1 MAIRRSLFTLHNYPT
16 EPKHIL
22 INRNVTF
29 LWLGQLVS
37 QAGDSI
43 THMAVIWLMLDLTGS
58 PSLTGFIA
66 FAATVPALLF
76 GLFAGV
82 MADHYRR
89 RTLML
94 ISDAARFLLILTIP
108 LCYAF
113 DLLTPPIL
121 ATIVFITASFGTL
134 FNPSR
139 DAIIPEL
146 VQRHQLLKIN
156 TLMQSTGYLA
166 YFVGLFG
173 AGMILNAIGMS
184 NLFYFDAGTFVVSFV
199 MIYLIRYPR
208 PVERPPQ
215 YENRHLSELKKG
227 LEYVLH
233 TDRRLFWIILI
244 TALNNLFIMGP
255 AVVGTPLLI
264 KEVWDGSGRD
274 FAFIES
280 TYGIGMLLSA
290 FVVYRVGKRLKK
302 GTWLMLA
309 LMYDGITYIPLFW
322 VGHLP
327 FDPFWVTICTI
338 FIHSLGIPFIQVTRT
353 TLIHSIVP
361 GEIQGRVF
369 SMVNLAVI
377 GFMSV
382 SVALTG
388 VVAEVLSARTIFLI
402 IGIGATLTGVIGL
415 SIRSIRTAD

>member
-1 MAIRRSLFTLHNYPT
+1 
-16 EPKHIL
+16 
-22 INRNVTF
+22 
-29 LWLGQLVS
+29 
-37 QAGDSI
+37 
-43 THMAVIWLMLDLTGS
+43 MAVIWLMLDITGS
-58 PSLTGFIA
+58 PSFTGFIA

-82 MADHYRR
+82 LADHYRR

-94 ISDAARFLLILTIP
+94 ISDAARFLLILIV
-108 LCYAF
+108 
-113 DLLTPPIL
+113 PIL
-121 ATIVFITASFGTL
+121 YINGLLSPYVLAGIVFVTASFGTL

-146 VQRHQLLKIN
+146 VGPQHLLKVN

-173 AGMILNAIGMS
+173 AGIVLNVVGIS
-184 NLFYFDAGTFVVSFV
+184 NLFFFDAATFLISFA
-199 MIYLIRYPR
+199 MIFLISYPR
-208 PVERPPQ
+208 PAVRSTT

-227 LEYVLH
+227 LDYVWKI
-233 TDRRLFWIILI
+233 DRRLFWIILI

-255 AVVGTPLLI
+255 AVVGLPLLI
-264 KEVWDGSGRD
+264 KEVWDGSGQE

-280 TYGIGMLLSA
+280 TYGIGMLLSV
-290 FVVYRVGKRLKK
+290 FLVYRLSGRFTK

-309 LMYDGITYIPLFW
+309 LMYDGLTYIPLFL

-327 FDPFWVTICTI
+327 VDPFWLTVGTI
-338 FIHSLGIPFIQVTRT
+338 FVHSLGIPFIQVTRT

-361 GEIQGRVF
+361 GDIQGRVF
-369 SMVNLAVI
+369 SMINLGVV
-377 GFMSV
+377 GFMSI

-388 VVAEVLSARTIFLI
+388 IVAEWVSARTIFLV
-402 IGIGATLTGVIGL
+402 IGICATLTGIIGI